1 MDHKGAV
8 KAYKDYIKIFFI
20 TEYPMTFPEKVIQYP
35 ENRSDTWQ
43 IYRKIRTGSDE
54 IRRKYMY
61 RKRRAGS
68 GKKGKLL
75 AVLAVIVIAAV
86 YYYVAIPAVNIHSS
100 GFWMF
105 LIALVVLGLLFYGGR
120 KGIHSKEEVKSS
132 KILKLGI
139 GLVVVLV
146 LVYFA
151 GSILSSPIVNA
162 KNTGT

>member
-1 MDHKGAV
+1 
-8 KAYKDYIKIFFI
+8 
-20 TEYPMTFPEKVIQYP
+20 
-35 ENRSDTWQ
+35 
-43 IYRKIRTGSDE
+43 
-54 IRRKYMY
+54 MY

-162 KNTGT
+162 KKYRNLMVPRILNRSATIRSRFWTRNLQRFWETVKWEVWWIWFLSLKSVIFILRLIIRDVRFV

>member
-1 MDHKGAV
+1 
-8 KAYKDYIKIFFI
+8 
-20 TEYPMTFPEKVIQYP
+20 
-35 ENRSDTWQ
+35 
-43 IYRKIRTGSDE
+43 
-54 IRRKYMY
+54 MY

-120 KGIHSKEEVKSS
+120 KGIHSKEEVKNPEAGDRAGRGSGACLFCRQHS
-132 KILKLGI
+132 VLTDRQCKKIPEPD
-139 GLVVVLV
+139 
-146 LVYFA
+146 
-151 GSILSSPIVNA
+151 GSGNR
-162 KNTGT
+162 KFCRGY

>member
-1 MDHKGAV
+1 
-8 KAYKDYIKIFFI
+8 
-20 TEYPMTFPEKVIQYP
+20 
-35 ENRSDTWQ
+35 
-43 IYRKIRTGSDE
+43 
-54 IRRKYMY
+54 MY

-120 KGIHSKEEVKSS
+120 KASIQKKRSKVQKS
-132 KILKLGI
+132 
-139 GLVVVLV
+139 
-146 LVYFA
+146 
-151 GSILSSPIVNA
+151 
-162 KNTGT
+162 

>member
-1 MDHKGAV
+1 
-8 KAYKDYIKIFFI
+8 
-20 TEYPMTFPEKVIQYP
+20 
-35 ENRSDTWQ
+35 
-43 IYRKIRTGSDE
+43 
-54 IRRKYMY
+54 MY

-151 GSILSSPIVNA
+151 GSISVFTDCQCKKIPEPDGSGNR
-162 KNTGT
+162 KFCRGY

>member
-1 MDHKGAV
+1 
-8 KAYKDYIKIFFI
+8 
-20 TEYPMTFPEKVIQYP
+20 
-35 ENRSDTWQ
+35 
-43 IYRKIRTGSDE
+43 
-54 IRRKYMY
+54 MY

-120 KGIHSKEEVKSS
+120 KGIHSREEVKSS

-162 KNTGT
+162 KKYRNLMQRILNRSATIRSRFWTRNLQRFWETVKWEVWWIWFLSLKSVIFILRLIIRDVRFV